1 MIFLLCASLIMIHFS
16 KGILSKKI
24 IISGYLIFC
33 CSIIKAQSKE
43 AVVYNAATAFA
54 FSENSSAANAR
65 TPDGRPGPGYRQNQ
79 VNYQVA
85 VSFDTAS
92 RVVSGVT
99 EINYLN
105 NSGQTLPFIWLVAG
119 QNRFRK
125 DSRVAQLTPAKGTR
139 FGVQEYTAGCEITS
153 METGA
158 TKKLLQTADYQVTDT
173 YIKVMLSTP
182 LLPGK
187 KTMIRVR
194 YHFQLPYNGS
204 DYMGI
209 LNTVHGAVYQLGSM
223 FPRVAVY
230 DDIQGWNALSSGYF
244 VEPGTLDVRI
254 TVPAGLIVQGTG
266 ELKNPEEVLSP
277 VLLKRYRHAWKSDT
291 VVSIRSAAEVTDPS
305 PQQSGSRTWHFVTS
319 NAGDGMWGISAAFIW
334 EAVKVN
340 LPSGRTALAMA
351 LYPPESNLEWK
362 SITGQMKSILEM
374 YSRLWTP
381 YPFTTF
387 VNIAGS
393 VTGVAAPAAAV
404 IDYRKSSY
412 GNTLWTK
419 TNHEIGH
426 TWFNIMIAAD
436 SKHGWMA
443 EGLNTF
449 INLINCDTL
458 RGEAPFKLGDAVSR
472 LSANIG
478 IPALNTPAASVRPGI
493 MAMVMYIKPAVALCL
508 LRNKITGKEKF
519 DPVFRDFITEWTFK
533 HPTPGDF
540 FRAIENGTGEDL
552 GWFWRGWFL
561 NDWKLDQA
569 IKEVVYVN
577 NDPAQGV
584 NITMVNRGEQ
594 VMPVDVEIRETSG
607 KSARLRFP
615 AQVWQADSVH
625 TFHYASSVPL
635 ENVILDPGK
644 ELPDIDRSNNGWKNL
659 PFFSS
664 H

>member
-1 MIFLLCASLIMIHFS
+1 MIQFS
-16 KGILSKKI
+16 KSDLPKKI
-24 IISGYLIFC
+24 ILSGYLIFC
-33 CSIIKAQSKE
+33 CSIIKAQSNE
-43 AVVYNAATAFA
+43 AVVYNTTTAFA
-54 FSENSSAANAR
+54 LSENASTGNAR
-65 TPDGRPGPGYRQNQ
+65 TPDGRPGAGYLQNQ
-79 VNYQVA
+79 ADYQVA

-92 RVVSGVT
+92 RMINGIA
-99 EINYLN
+99 EITYTN
-105 NSGQTLPFIWLVAG
+105 NSRQTLPYIWLMAG

-125 DSRVAQLTPAKGTR
+125 DSRVALLTPAKGTR

-158 TKKLLQTADYQVTDT
+158 TKRSWQTAAYQVTDT
-173 YIKVMLSTP
+173 YVKVMLSAP

-187 KTMIRVR
+187 KIRIRVG

-209 LNTVHGAVYQLGSM
+209 LNTAHGAVYQLGSL

-230 DDIQGWNALSSGYF
+230 NDIQGWNVLSSGYF

-254 TVPAGLIVQGTG
+254 TVPAGLIVEGTG
-266 ELKNPEEVLSP
+266 ELKNPGEVLP
-277 VLLKRYRHAWKSDT
+277 PALLTRYRHAWKSDT
-291 VVSIRSAAEVTDPS
+291 VVSIRSAAEVADHLQ
-305 PQQSGSRTWHFVTS
+305 QQSGNRTWRFVS
-319 NAGDGMWGISAAFIW
+319 PHAGDGIWGISAAFIW

-351 LYPPESNLEWK
+351 LYPPESNQEWR

-374 YSRLWTP
+374 YSGLWTP
-381 YPFTTF
+381 YPFTTS

-393 VTGVAAPAAAV
+393 VTGVAAPAVAV
-404 IDYRKSSY
+404 INYRKSSY

-419 TNHEIGH
+419 TNHELGH

-436 SKHGWMA
+436 SKHGWMV

-458 RGEAPFKLGDAVSR
+458 RGEEPFKVNDAVNR
-472 LSANIG
+472 LSANIS
-478 IPALNTPAASVRPGI
+478 IPALSTPAASVRPGI
-493 MAMVMYIKPAVALCL
+493 MAMVMYIKPAVALWL
-508 LRNKITGKEKF
+508 LRKKIIGKEKF
-519 DPVFRDFITEWTFK
+519 DPVFRDFMKEWAFK
-533 HPTPGDF
+533 HPSPADF
-540 FRAIENGTGEDL
+540 FRAMENGTGEDL

-569 IKEVVYVN
+569 IKDVAYVN
-577 NDPAQGV
+577 NDPGQGV
-584 NITMVNRGEQ
+584 NITMINRGEQ
-594 VMPVDVEIRETSG
+594 VMPVDVEIRENNG
-607 KSARLRFP
+607 KSTLLHFP

-625 TFHYASSVPL
+625 TFHFASSLPL

-644 ELPDIDRSNNGWKNL
+644 EIPDIDRSNNAWKNMTFL
-659 PFFSS
+659 STR
-664 H
+664 

>member
-1 MIFLLCASLIMIHFS
+1 MIHFS
-16 KGILSKKI
+16 NGILSKKI
-24 IISGYLIFC
+24 ILSGYLIFC
-33 CSIIKAQSKE
+33 YSIIKAQSNE
-43 AVVYNAATAFA
+43 AVVYNATTAFA
-54 FSENSSAANAR
+54 LPENSSAASAR
-65 TPDGRPGPGYRQNQ
+65 TPDGRPGAGYRQNQ
-79 VNYQVA
+79 ADYQVA

-92 RVVSGVT
+92 RVINGVAQIT
-99 EINYLN
+99 YTN
-105 NSGQTLPFIWLVAG
+105 NSEQTLPYIWLVAG

-158 TKKLLQTADYQVTDT
+158 TKKTLQTAAYQVTDS
-173 YIKVMLSTP
+173 YLKVMLSAP

-187 KTMIRVR
+187 KTTIRVG

-209 LNTVHGAVYQLGSM
+209 LNTAHGAVYQLGSM

-230 DDIQGWNALSSGYF
+230 DDIQGWNVLSSGYF

-277 VLLKRYRHAWKSDT
+277 ALLTRYRHAWKSDT
-291 VVSIRSAAEVTDPS
+291 VVSIRSAAEVTAPA
-305 PQQSGSRTWHFVTS
+305 PGQNGSRTWRFVTGH
-319 NAGDGMWGISAAFIW
+319 AGDGMWGISAAFCW
-334 EAVKVN
+334 DAVKVN

-351 LYPPESNLEWK
+351 LYPPESNPEWR
-362 SITGQMKSILEM
+362 SITGQMKRMLEM
-374 YSRLWTP
+374 YSGLWTP
-381 YPFTTF
+381 YPYTTS

-393 VTGVAAPAAAV
+393 ITGVAAPAVAV

-419 TNHEIGH
+419 TNHELGH

-449 INLINCDTL
+449 INLVNCDTL
-458 RGEAPFKLGDAVSR
+458 RGEGPFKVSEAVNR

-493 MAMVMYIKPAVALCL
+493 MAMVMYIKPAVALSL
-508 LRNKITGKEKF
+508 LRNKIIGKEKF
-519 DPVFRDFITEWTFK
+519 DPVFRDFMTEWAFK
-533 HPTPGDF
+533 HPAPGDF
-540 FRAIENGTGEDL
+540 FRMMENGTGEDL

-594 VMPVDVEIRETSG
+594 VMPVDVEIRETNG
-607 KSARLRFP
+607 KSTLLHFP

-625 TFHYASSVPL
+625 TFHYTSSVPL
-635 ENVILDPGK
+635 ENVILDPGR
-644 ELPDIDRSNNGWKNL
+644 EIPDIDRSNNAWKNPAL
-659 PFFSS
+659 FSNR
-664 H
+664 